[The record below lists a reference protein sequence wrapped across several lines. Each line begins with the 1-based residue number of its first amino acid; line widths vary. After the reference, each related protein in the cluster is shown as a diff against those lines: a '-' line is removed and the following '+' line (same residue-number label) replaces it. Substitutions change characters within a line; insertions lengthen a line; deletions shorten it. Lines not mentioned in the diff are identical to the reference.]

1 MEKLGRYRKIAR
13 EIDFRTL
20 YSYDFRK
27 DEDIFQ
33 IFEEHIEDVRK
44 DIPEEAISY
53 GYKVLGKYIDVNDEV
68 DEILEEHLERWK
80 LKRLGYPERAFLRL
94 GTTELL
100 FFDTPDKG
108 RVFIDILDLANCY
121 IGTEESLRFIN
132 GVLSSIYKKH
142 STDKN
147 EAFKIVSNINIDKY
161 IEENV
166 DKKFNLEVKSKGRNG
181 ENISKIGDKLKEN
194 KSEEKDNKTTLDKD

>member
-1 MEKLGRYRKIAR
+1 MGAIGRYRKIAR

-27 DEDIFQ
+27 DDDIFQ
-33 IFEEHIEDVRK
+33 IFEEHIEGIRK
-44 DIPEEAISY
+44 EVPEESIKY
-53 GYKVLGKYIDVNDEV
+53 GYKILDKYLDVSDDV
-68 DEILEEHLERWK
+68 DEILEEHLEKWR

-100 FFDTPDKG
+100 FLDIPDKG

-142 STDKN
+142 SKDKA
-147 EAFKIVSNINIDKY
+147 EADKIISNIDIDKY
-161 IEENV
+161 IAENV
-166 DKKFNLEVKSKGRNG
+166 NKETESTEDLEESNTDEKNTNKNNNQQESKEKIESSKKS
-181 ENISKIGDKLKEN
+181 D
-194 KSEEKDNKTTLDKD
+194 